1 MRKKRTIGIIMFVVG
16 VVLKELSYLV
26 DIWIIHFVISV
37 IASVI
42 GLSGAAMSIKAMI
55 YLNNE
60 KKNQESE
67 KENS

>member
-42 GLSGAAMSIKAMI
+42 GLSGATMSIKAMI

-67 KENS
+67 KKNS

>member
-67 KENS
+67 KKNS

>member
-37 IASVI
+37 LASVI
-42 GLSGAAMSIKAMI
+42 GLSGATMSIKAMI

-67 KENS
+67 KKNS

>member
-1 MRKKRTIGIIMFVVG
+1 MRKKQTIGIIMFVVG

-26 DIWIIHFVISV
+26 DIWIIHFLVSV
-37 IASVI
+37 IASII
-42 GLSGAAMSIKAMI
+42 GLSGATMSIKAMI

-67 KENS
+67 KKNS

>member
-37 IASVI
+37 IASII
-42 GLSGAAMSIKAMI
+42 GLSGATMSIKAMI

-67 KENS
+67 KKNS